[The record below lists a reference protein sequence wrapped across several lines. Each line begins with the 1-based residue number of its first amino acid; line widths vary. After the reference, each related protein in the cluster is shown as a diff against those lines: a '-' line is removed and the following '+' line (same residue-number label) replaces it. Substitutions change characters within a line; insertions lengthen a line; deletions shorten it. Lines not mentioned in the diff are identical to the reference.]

1 MILNKKLK
9 YILGSVGLLSFVI
22 LPASLS
28 LTSCSKKSD
37 KIDYYKQADDAI
49 FEGNYMGKV
58 ASTFMC
64 DFNLTKKTCAIV
76 DWVGNYPNYFTSGL
90 ENRDGDGNDNNFDNA
105 NNTVRIPSQVVYN
118 GEIYTVIAFRSL
130 KGATTDFKLSLNQIN
145 NYLIQ
150 VLEFD
155 TGLTQLVE
163 NVSIDNEGLSI
174 HFEAIRQPNL
184 LKALNYPYVGMNL
197 SGSSKLEEITFNSVK
212 AAYPGLVNCTSLTTI
227 NIPLGRKLIGNFEG
241 CTKLKTVTIGEGA
254 EEITLGAFKDC
265 TSLESITLP
274 EGLTAIWDCAFEN
287 CTSLKSITIPESVT
301 RFGTW
306 IFDVGFPT
314 TGDHPEGF
322 KIYFHSQEQLDL
334 FLKTN
339 NGEEYCEVLKN

>member
-9 YILGSVGLLSFVI
+9 YILGSVGLLSLI
-22 LPASLS
+22 GLPASLS

-49 FEGNYMGKV
+49 FEGSYMGQE

-64 DFNLTKKTCAIV
+64 DFNLTNKTCAIV
-76 DWVGNYPNYFTSGL
+76 DWVGNYPNYMTNGL
-90 ENRDGDGNDNNFDNA
+90 PEREGLGSESLHSI

-118 GEIYTVIAFRSL
+118 GEIYTVVSFRSL
-130 KGATTDFKLSLNQIN
+130 KGAISTYKLNLGKIN

-155 TGLTQLVE
+155 SGLTQLDGS
-163 NVSIDNEGLSI
+163 VSVGDDDWLII
-174 HFEAIRQPNL
+174 YYEAIRQPNL
-184 LKALNYPYVGMNL
+184 LKVLNYPYVGMDL
-197 SGSSKLEEITFNSVK
+197 GGSSKLEEIKFNTVK
-212 AAYPGLVNCTSLTTI
+212 ASYPGLENCSSLTNVNLPNSKYI
-227 NIPLGRKLIGNFEG
+227 VGGFEG

-254 EEITLGAFKDC
+254 FSISMNAFKDC
-265 TSLESITLP
+265 TSLESVTIP
-274 EGLTAIWDCAFEN
+274 ESVTAILQGAFEN
-287 CTSLKSITIPESVT
+287 CSSLKSITIPESVT